1 MQAPFETFVQVRYA
15 ETDAMGIVHHSR
27 YFVWLELARI
37 EWLKTLGIDYKDME
51 RQGFFIPVVL
61 VDLQYKAPTYF
72 DDRLKIVL
80 YPPQDCERVRFTLN
94 YQIFRDTLCVAKG
107 FTVHAFLNAQR
118 QLIKPPQFFLQKV
131 QVVAGDKS

>member
-1 MQAPFETFVQVRYA
+1 MQPFESFIQVRYA

-37 EWLKTLGIDYKDME
+37 EWLKTLGINYKEME
-51 RQGFFIPVVL
+51 QQGYFIPVVQ
-61 VDLQYKAPTYF
+61 VDLQYKLPTFF

-80 YPPQDCERVRFTLN
+80 YPPQDCERARFTLQ
-94 YQIFRDTLCVAKG
+94 YSIFREDLCVAKG

-118 QLIKPPQFFLQKV
+118 RLIKPPLFFIEKMRR
-131 QVVAGDKS
+131 G